1 MPEGLRAAVAAVLAA
16 VVLVPAS
23 GRAGAE
29 VKIAW
34 DPDLAFEWDRKTYER
49 TLRETVQRG
58 FEDASAGL
66 GLAAPPPSVH
76 VVTRAR
82 YEARF
87 GTADAFDQGARYE
100 RGAIWV
106 NGGRRLDDR
115 FAGLLVHEMT
125 HAVLDGERTG
135 HLLPTW
141 VNEGLAE
148 RLSWKRRGL
157 EDLAPNQVWELK
169 GALGQGRLLP
179 LPARGYLSPFGYLQ
193 AYAAVLFLE
202 RKLGRERLLA
212 VVRRT
217 LGGEPFERALDAEA
231 RLTLP
236 QLERELASWVDHL

>member
-1 MPEGLRAAVAAVLAA
+1 MPRGRRPALAAVLAVLA
-16 VVLVPAS
+16 LVPAS
-23 GRAGAE
+23 GRARAPLS
-29 VKIAW
+29 IAW
-34 DPDLAFEWDRKTYER
+34 DPDLAFDWDRQSYER
-49 TLRETVQRG
+49 TLREVVQRG
-58 FEDASAGL
+58 FDDASAAL
-66 GLAAPPPSVH
+66 GLAAPAPSVH

-87 GTADAFDQGARYE
+87 GTAEAFNQGARYE
-100 RGAIWV
+100 GGAIWV

-125 HAVLDGERTG
+125 HAVLDGERTA

-148 RLSWKRRGL
+148 RLSWRRRGL

-179 LPARGYLSPFGYLQ
+179 LPARGTLSPFGYLQ

-202 RKLGRERLLA
+202 RRIGRERLLA

-231 RLTLP
+231 RLTVAG
-236 QLERELASWVDHL
+236 LERELASWVDHL

>member
-1 MPEGLRAAVAAVLAA
+1 MSRGLRSALAAVLA
-16 VVLVPAS
+16 VLAFVPAS
-23 GRAGAE
+23 GRAGAQ
-29 VKIAW
+29 VRIAW
-34 DPDLAFEWDRKTYER
+34 DPDLAFEWDRKSYER
-49 TLRETVQRG
+49 TLRDLVQRG
-58 FEDASAGL
+58 FDDASAGL

-87 GTADAFDQGARYE
+87 GSADAFNQGARYE
-100 RGAIWV
+100 DGTIWV
-106 NGGRRLDDR
+106 NGGRRLDDG

-125 HAVLDGERTG
+125 HAVLDGGRTG

-169 GALGQGRLLP
+169 GALGEGRLLP
-179 LPARGYLSPFGYLQ
+179 LPARGVLSPFGYLQ

-202 RKLGRERLLA
+202 RRIGRDRLLA

-231 RLTLP
+231 RLTP
-236 QLERELASWVDHL
+236 GQLERELASWVDHL